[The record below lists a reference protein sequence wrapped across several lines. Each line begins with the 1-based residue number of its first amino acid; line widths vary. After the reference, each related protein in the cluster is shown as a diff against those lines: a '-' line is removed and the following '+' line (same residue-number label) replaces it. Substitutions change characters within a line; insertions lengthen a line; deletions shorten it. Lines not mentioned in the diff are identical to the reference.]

1 MGLGPQT
8 VWTCFQALRALLI
21 LFKTMNKTLSA
32 LLPVLFP
39 ILLYFFFFFIL
50 SKDDWDLGKNN
61 LTNKILTTKPG
72 KAKHILILYK
82 L

>member
-39 ILLYFFFFFIL
+39 ILLLL
-50 SKDDWDLGKNN
+50 SISSSSLFYRKTIGIWE
-61 LTNKILTTKPG
+61 KI
-72 KAKHILILYK
+72 I
-82 L
+82 